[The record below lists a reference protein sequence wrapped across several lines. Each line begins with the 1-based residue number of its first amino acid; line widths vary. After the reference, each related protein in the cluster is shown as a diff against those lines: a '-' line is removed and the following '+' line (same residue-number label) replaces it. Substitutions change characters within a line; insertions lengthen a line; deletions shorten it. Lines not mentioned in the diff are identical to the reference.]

1 MHKSNRTV
9 TRPAGNAAAAAER
22 KSRRQLVAMIGG
34 GILLTA
40 GIVVAVIACW
50 PVKPPDPKAA
60 PQEALKFVASDQF
73 KRLPVS
79 SQLSYME
86 SFGDNRRA
94 FFEQSRKL
102 SEPERQA
109 LRENMGRVFQARMT
123 RDLRKFFQLSKEE
136 QMAQLDKEI
145 AERQAR
151 EKEWAARRAASG
163 NNGRPG
169 GGNRPPRTPPS
180 AQQQR
185 ERDAAMNPSVR
196 AQMQVKRAMM
206 EQRAAQ
212 TGKK

>member
-1 MHKSNRTV
+1 
-9 TRPAGNAAAAAER
+9 
-22 KSRRQLVAMIGG
+22 
-34 GILLTA
+34 
-40 GIVVAVIACW
+40 
-50 PVKPPDPKAA
+50 
-60 PQEALKFVASDQF
+60 
-73 KRLPVS
+73 
-79 SQLSYME
+79 
-86 SFGDNRRA
+86 
-94 FFEQSRKL
+94 
-102 SEPERQA
+102 
-109 LRENMGRVFQARMT
+109 
-123 RDLRKFFQLSKEE
+123 
-136 QMAQLDKEI
+136 MAQLDKEI